1 MAESALRKCLFL
13 PRSASEIWAV
23 PKNCLAEI
31 VTLYRV
37 DEDPPATV
45 SWRGQEVPV
54 VDADRGRQTPWR
66 DPRARTGLVA
76 ILLGI
81 DGTGCEYLGVPLR
94 GVGLGL
100 YEVPEEEVVDCPGQ
114 ALAGSRGAFTWRGVT
129 YQVPDLM
136 ALLAGPGA
144 AEPAADGERTQSA

>member
-1 MAESALRKCLFL
+1 MGESVLRKCLFL

-37 DEDPPATV
+37 DETPPETV
-45 SWRGQEVPV
+45 VWRGREVPV
-54 VDADRGRQTPWR
+54 VDAGRGAQTPWR
-66 DPRARTGLVA
+66 DPRARTGLIA

-100 YEVPEEEVVDCPGQ
+100 YEVPEEEVEDCPGE
-114 ALAGSRGAFTWRGVT
+114 ALPGSTGAFTWRGVT
-129 YQVPDLM
+129 YQVPDLL
-136 ALLAGPGA
+136 ALLAGFGA
-144 AEPAADGERTQSA
+144 AGPAVDGERTQSA